1 MKENI
6 QLILIATT
14 KTGENAIVLHTLSRE
29 YGRRSFIARI
39 GKKARMASFL
49 PLNILEADIV
59 SNPKSSLWSASNIVV
74 KSPLD
79 GIRSNMYKN
88 TMTLFM
94 SEVLFRTIKDGVNEE
109 GLFDWCMRS
118 IMTLDKIE
126 SNFSNFHIRFLLELT
141 GALGF
146 SPSFDDIAPFASSG
160 TGSNNH
166 LKSLEAFLTSSFS
179 ESMIIPLTGS
189 DRKEIAEDLLRYLE
203 FHTEST
209 IAVRSL
215 DVLHEVFV

>member
-6 QLILIATT
+6 PLILIATT

-29 YGRRSFIARI
+29 YGRRSFIARV
-39 GKKARMASFL
+39 GKKVRMASFL

-79 GIRSNMYKN
+79 GIRGNMYKN

-94 SEVLFRTIKDGVNEE
+94 SEVLFRTIKDGVNED
-109 GLFDWCMRS
+109 GLFDWCMKS
-118 IMTLDKIE
+118 IMTLDAME
-126 SNFSNFHIRFLLELT
+126 ADFSNYHIRFLLELA

-146 SPSFDDIAPFASSG
+146 SPSFDDIAPFASAG
-160 TGSNNH
+160 TGENNH
-166 LKSLEAFLTSSFS
+166 LRALKSFLTASFS
-179 ESMIIPLTGS
+179 ESMIIPLTGA

-215 DVLHEVFV
+215 DVLHEVFA